1 MSDTRPLHFPPSS
14 GTLDRALGVVRFLR
28 EHCPWDRAQTPRSL
42 VPYLLEEA
50 AETAAAVRAG
60 DRDGLRDEL
69 GDLLLN
75 LAFQVVIAE
84 EEGAF
89 NAESVMEGLEAK
101 MKRRHPN
108 LFRGGTPR
116 PWAEIK
122 AEERAERR
130 GGGAREEAAEQ
141 GGEGRREEEEAREG
155 AEDAAHDGGK
165 GPSALDPVPPG
176 LEPLAR
182 AWRLQ
187 ARAAEVGF
195 DWPDPRGPLAKLGEE
210 MAEVEEAL
218 AAGDEAALRDEVGD
232 LLFTVVNL
240 ARHLG
245 VRPDTAL
252 DQANAKFERR
262 FRAMEGGGSD
272 LRALGLEALEARWTR
287 AKAEEDPS
295 PLSTP
300 DPAPPGSGGGAR
312 REAGPGSRPPGPP
325 GAPRSPG

>member
-1 MSDTRPLHFPPSS
+1 MTDPRPSHFPPAP

-28 EHCPWDRAQTPRSL
+28 EHCPWDREQTPRSL

-50 AETAAAVRAG
+50 AETAAAVRA
-60 DRDGLRDEL
+60 DDPDGLRDEL

-89 NAESVMEGLEAK
+89 DAEGVIEGLEAK

-122 AEERAERR
+122 AAEVAERR
-130 GGGAREEAAEQ
+130 AGAARGGGPGGVEEGRRAEEEGRDGAEEAAND
-141 GGEGRREEEEAREG
+141 GMKG
-155 AEDAAHDGGK
+155 A
-165 GPSALDPVPPG
+165 SVLDPVPPG

-195 DWPDPRGPLAKLGEE
+195 DWPDPGGPLAKLGEE
-210 MAEVEEAL
+210 MVEVEEAL
-218 AAGDEAALRDEVGD
+218 ASGDEAALRDEVGD

-262 FRAMEGGGSD
+262 FRAMERNAPD
-272 LRALGLEALEARWTR
+272 LRALDLDALEARWTE
-287 AKAEEDPS
+287 AKAEE
-295 PLSTP
+295 
-300 DPAPPGSGGGAR
+300 APG
-312 REAGPGSRPPGPP
+312 PGPP
-325 GAPRSPG
+325 PRGP